1 VKTPMDRDPISAQAL
16 IEVIKQADH
25 DFRVADKDSTRFR
38 NGYDVEA
45 LLQSVI
51 RDFGKREPVLTRE
64 ICQTWI
70 PAAHLDLYE
79 PYYNSDW
86 KDPLGLPRRYLAA
99 IGRENLNSSE
109 NVFYAHTIEG
119 GRVQYSRYSRKP
131 SLLSGPEWHC
141 TRNARIAPSLTAFHE
156 NLADV
161 RCEGPILA
169 VLDRKPY
176 DLELMRDI
184 IPLGDDRARRF
195 FNSASYRASI
205 RWGVPVPKEQQAQS
219 IGLGF

>member
-1 VKTPMDRDPISAQAL
+1 MKTPSDREPISPQQL
-16 IEVIKQADH
+16 IEVIKNADH
-25 DFRVADKDSTRFR
+25 DYRVAEMDSARWR
-38 NGYDVEA
+38 DGHDVEV
-45 LLQSVI
+45 LLQSVVANV
-51 RDFGKREPVLTRE
+51 GKRDPDLTRQ
-64 ICQTWI
+64 ICETWI

-79 PYYNSDW
+79 PLYNSDW
-86 KDPLGLPRRYLAA
+86 MDPIGLPRRHLAD
-99 IGRENLNSSE
+99 IGRGKLDDSV
-109 NVFYAHTIEG
+109 NVFYAHMIEG
-119 GRVQYSRYSRKP
+119 ARIQYSRYSRDRAFNH
-131 SLLSGPEWHC
+131 GAEWKC
-141 TRNARIAPSLTAFHE
+141 VRDARIAPSLTSFHE

-161 RCEGPILA
+161 RCEGTLTA